1 MGKAIAKR
9 YADEGEKVVVSD
21 MNIESAKQTVAK
33 IEQNGGT
40 AIAVLTNEDEIEN
53 LFNVTLKQYGH
64 VNISVNNAG
73 IMDNM
78 LL

>member
-9 YADEGEKVVVSD
+9 FADEGEKVVVSD

>member
-1 MGKAIAKR
+1 MI
-9 YADEGEKVVVSD
+9 
-21 MNIESAKQTVAK
+21 
-33 IEQNGGT
+33 
-40 AIAVLTNEDEIEN
+40 EDEIEN
-53 LFNVTLKQYGH
+53 LFNVTLKQYGR